1 MDLRGGRLNVPKRY
15 ATKIS
20 LKIQKKKEKKIAKL
34 KMTMTVEE
42 ETIVRN
48 LACIFFSFLFL
59 VLF

>member
-1 MDLRGGRLNVPKRY
+1 MDLWGGRLNVPNRY

-20 LKIQKKKEKKIAKL
+20 LKIQKKEKKIAKL

-42 ETIVRN
+42 ETIVQN

-59 VLF
+59 VPF